1 MSHKHRPV
9 QGLADGDQ
17 FSMSGLDD
25 IPPAIVTSTDAP
37 FRLAL
42 DEGAIYVQGQKV
54 NIVGALVSALVVKTL
69 LFGGQH
75 AAKAAK
81 AAYKRV
87 RA

>member
-1 MSHKHRPV
+1 MSHNHRPV
-9 QGLADGDQ
+9 QGLAA
-17 FSMSGLDD
+17 LDD
-25 IPPAIVTSTDAP
+25 IPPSIVTSTDAP

-54 NIVGALVSALVVKTL
+54 NLLGALVSALVVKTL

-81 AAYKRV
+81 AAYKRA
-87 RA
+87 RS